1 MKSFFSNI
9 GFTKNETRVVL
20 LIIAVLIIGAG
31 IKYYKFLFTGDS
43 SKYDYS
49 KSDDEFRKLTED
61 ARSKEFDAIKND
73 TIRKEN
79 IDKLSAEML
88 REQDSLESVEKEP
101 KISKKELKLREK
113 SINLNTAGIDELVS
127 LPGIGE
133 STAEK
138 IIEYRNKKGKF
149 KKIQDLM
156 KVKGI
161 GEKKFEKIKEYI
173 VTE

>member
-1 MKSFFSNI
+1 LKSFFSNI

-31 IKYYKFLFTGDS
+31 IKYYKYFFTGDNT
-43 SKYDYS
+43 KYDYS

-61 ARSKEFDAIKND
+61 ARKREFDAIKND
-73 TIRKEN
+73 TIKPDDENKISEDMRK
-79 IDKLSAEML
+79 
-88 REQDSLESVEKEP
+88 EQDSLESVEKEP

-113 SINLNTAGIDELVS
+113 SINLNTAGTDELIS

-138 IIEYRNKKGKF
+138 IIEYRNRKGKF
-149 KKIQDLM
+149 KKIQDIM
-156 KVKGI
+156 NVKGI
-161 GEKKFEKIKEYI
+161 GEKKFEKIKEYLI
-173 VTE
+173 IE

>member
-20 LIIAVLIIGAG
+20 LIVAVLIIGAG
-31 IKYYKFLFTGDS
+31 IKYYKFFFTGDNTQ
-43 SKYDYS
+43 YDYT
-49 KSDDEFRKLTED
+49 KSDSEFRKLTED
-61 ARSKEFDAIKND
+61 TRKKEFDAINNE
-73 TIRKEN
+73 TINKE
-79 IDKLSAEML
+79 DSGKLSMEMNV
-88 REQDSLESVEKEP
+88 EQDSLESLEKEP

-113 SINLNTAGIDELVS
+113 SINLNSAGIDELVS

-149 KKIQDLM
+149 KKIQDIM

-161 GEKKFEKIKEYI
+161 GQKKFDNIKEYLVI
-173 VTE
+173 E